1 MLVALMHVREL
12 PQTAFAFRS
21 LVLEQ
26 VVSIRLA
33 TANFSCASGTEA
45 LRRCF
50 TGFSFRHESVF
61 NTTQHIILVSGEA
74 AVQAITPQSPVVV
87 AHSVE

>member
-1 MLVALMHVREL
+1 
-12 PQTAFAFRS
+12 
-21 LVLEQ
+21 
-26 VVSIRLA
+26 
-33 TANFSCASGTEA
+33 
-45 LRRCF
+45 
-50 TGFSFRHESVF
+50 VF